1 MQMCPRVLFLLGEH
15 MIERIKAF
23 FGYFTRVE
31 LALWL
36 CSCAAVTVPI
46 FLPGGA
52 DLASTLTS
60 LIGVTA
66 LILCAKGN
74 PIGQALQI
82 VFGTLYGIISLSCAY
97 YGEMITYLGMTV
109 PMSVL
114 SLISWLK
121 NPYPG
126 KKNEVKVKRTGGKEL
141 TIMLLLN
148 IIVTFVFFF
157 ILRALNT
164 ANLAVSTVSIA
175 TSFAAVFLTF
185 IRSPLY
191 AIAYALNDI
200 VLMILWSSAAISDPS
215 YLSVVACF
223 AAFLLND
230 IYGFISWRKM
240 LNSQSQGQ

>member
-1 MQMCPRVLFLLGEH
+1 

-23 FGYFTRVE
+23 FGYFTKLE

-36 CSCAAVTVPI
+36 CSCAAVTVPA

-52 DLASTLTS
+52 DIANTLTS
-60 LIGVTA
+60 LVGVTA

-74 PIGQALQI
+74 PIGQVLQI
-82 VFGTLYGIISLSCAY
+82 IFGTLYGIISLSCAY

-121 NPYPG
+121 NPCPG
-126 KKNEVKVKRTGGKEL
+126 RKNEVKVKKTGCKEL
-141 TIMLLLN
+141 VVMLLLN
-148 IIVTFVFFF
+148 AAVTFGFFF
-157 ILRALNT
+157 VLRALKT
-164 ANLAVSTVSIA
+164 ANLTVSTVSIA

-191 AIAYALNDI
+191 AAAYALNDI
-200 VLMILWSSAAISDPS
+200 VLIILWGSAALSDPS
-215 YLSVVACF
+215 YLSVVICF

-240 LNSQSQGQ
+240 LDSQSQSQNVVL